1 MTGRW
6 VFSFSTQTALM
17 SSVFRVA
24 VSKVRIPRSHSTTLG
39 FPSAMMYSAA
49 LSHSSMVALKPLFKR
64 TGRPERP
71 ASFKRMKFCMLRAPI
86 WIMSTYFT
94 AASRDS

>member
-39 FPSAMMYSAA
+39 FPSSQIDPRHTYAARAEIRDPSGALRFVTDTRYPVLTQGAGASADI
-49 LSHSSMVALKPLFKR
+49 VLKAV
-64 TGRPERP
+64 GR
-71 ASFKRMKFCMLRAPI
+71 
-86 WIMSTYFT
+86 
-94 AASRDS
+94 